1 MSFYNKLDFLEIEN
15 SSICNARCP
24 HCLREDKG
32 DDKSWFKEEYL
43 ETEFFVKSI
52 PDHIYNELSTIHFA
66 GSIGDPC
73 TAPNFLEVVETVK
86 NINPNLKI
94 SVATNGGMKS
104 ASWWEK
110 LAKALPANHEVIFG
124 IDGLEDTNHIYRV
137 NVNWNSLI
145 KNVKAFI
152 AAGGN
157 ATWQFIVFRHN
168 EHQREQARSF
178 ATALGFKTFMLKK
191 PHRFVQSEIKGIE
204 IVGASQT
211 KIEPPTDPEFV
222 SEIKFVPNPATWKEQ
237 TRSLDISCI
246 SKNHQE
252 AYIDVKGRLFP
263 CCYIASGVYQ
273 YETKLGKTMHDG
285 WDTLWNDHG
294 DQHINLKTNDW
305 SNIVSGEFFSQIESK
320 WTSTNRIAICVLFC
334 AINAQAPTA
343 DRSQL

>member
-1 MSFYNKLDFLEIEN
+1 MNFYNKLDFLEIEN

-32 DDKSWFKEEYL
+32 DDKSWFQEEYL

-52 PDHIYNELSTIHFA
+52 PKHIYDELSTIHFA

-110 LAKALPANHEVIFG
+110 LARVLPANHEVIFG

-168 EHQREQARSF
+168 EHQRDQARAF
-178 ATALGFKTFMLKK
+178 AYELGFKTFMLKK
-191 PHRFVQSEIKGIE
+191 PHRFAQSEIKGIE
-204 IVGASQT
+204 IIGGSQI
-211 KIEPPTDPEFV
+211 KIEPPISQEFA
-222 SEIKFVPNPATWKEQ
+222 SEIKFVPNAKTWKEKTQ
-237 TRSLDISCI
+237 SLEISCI

-273 YETKLGKTMHDG
+273 YETQLGKQLKDG
-285 WDTLWNDHG
+285 WTQLWDNHG
-294 DQHINLKTNDW
+294 DRRINLKFNDW
-305 SNIVSGEFFSQIESK
+305 TEIVSGNFFSQIESK
-320 WTSTNRIAICVLFC
+320 WVSENRIAMCVLFC
-334 AINAQAPTA
+334 AVNAKAPVSE
-343 DRSQL
+343 RSKL

>member
-1 MSFYNKLDFLEIEN
+1 MNFYNKLNILEIEN

-32 DDKSWFKEEYL
+32 DDKSWFQEEYL

-52 PDHIYNELSTIHFA
+52 PKYIYNELSTINFA
-66 GSIGDPC
+66 GTIGDPC
-73 TAPNFLEVVETVK
+73 TAPNFLEVVETIK

-94 SVATNGGMKS
+94 SVSTNGGMKS
-104 ASWWEK
+104 AGWWEK
-110 LAKALPANHEVIFG
+110 LAKALPANHEVVFG

-157 ATWQFIVFRHN
+157 ATWQFIVFKHN
-168 EHQREQARSF
+168 EHQRDRARSL
-178 ATALGFKTFMLKK
+178 AVELGFKAFMLKK
-191 PHRFVQSEIKGIE
+191 PHRFLQSEIKGIE

-222 SEIKFVPNPATWKEQ
+222 SEIKFVPNAATWKEQ

-246 SKNHQE
+246 SKNNQE

-273 YETKLGKTMHDG
+273 YETTLGKSANDG
-285 WDTLWNDHG
+285 WNSLWTAYG
-294 DQHINLKTNDW
+294 DNNINLKNNSW
-305 SNIVSGEFFSQIESK
+305 SDIVKGAFFNQIESR
-320 WTSTNRIAICVLFC
+320 WTSDNRIAICVLFC
-334 AINAQAPTA
+334 AINAKAPISN
-343 DRSQL
+343 RSIL